1 MKDLDVLVD
10 AAAADLAEA
19 MRRDLLAP
27 DFAAVV
33 AEAHARDPKRVPAA
47 ALVEVRELAPVA
59 QLRRDASARVPARE
73 QAEFAALLAEARAEI
88 DRDCAAV
95 RAAGPPPVP
104 VPRARRSATR
114 PWMWLAAAA
123 AVAALAFGVRPLL
136 TRGQAGPEA
145 ANQAPFQ
152 DQASPSRHEVAPA
165 PAPTR
170 AERARPVTSA
180 PAPVSEAE
188 VAPIEVAPI
197 EVAPIVEDVPK
208 GMPEKAGAKDQPEKA
223 AARPRGETLVER
235 LRRLDGEAEAKW
247 EAGDLAGAEALYRQI
262 VGLAPGSRA
271 ADLAY
276 GDLFSLA
283 RQRHGGDEEVALW
296 RTYLQA
302 FPRGRYA
309 DDARAGLCRRADEGQ
324 RANCWRDY
332 LADFPSGVHR
342 HQAARVLEG
351 EP

>member
-1 MKDLDVLVD
+1 MKDLDDIVD
-10 AAAADLAEA
+10 AAATDLAEA

-47 ALVEVRELAPVA
+47 ALAEVRELAPVA
-59 QLRRDASARVPARE
+59 QLRRDASGKVPARE
-73 QAEFAALLAEARAEI
+73 QAEFAALLAAARAEI
-88 DRDCAAV
+88 DHDCAAV

-104 VPRARRSATR
+104 VPKDRHARARA
-114 PWMWLAAAA
+114 WMWLAAAA

-136 TRGQAGPEA
+136 TRGQGGPDTA
-145 ANQAPFQ
+145 LQAPFQ

-170 AERARPVTSA
+170 VERARPGAVPTTPANEPEVPAEAA
-180 PAPVSEAE
+180 PPVA
-188 VAPIEVAPI
+188 V
-197 EVAPIVEDVPK
+197 VEDVPRD
-208 GMPEKAGAKDQPEKA
+208 MPEKTGVKEQPEKGPV
-223 AARPRGETLVER
+223 RPRGESPVER

-262 VGLAPGSRA
+262 VALAPGSRA

-276 GDLFSLA
+276 GDLFSLV

-324 RANCWRDY
+324 RASCWRDY
-332 LADFPSGVHR
+332 VTDFPNGVHR
-342 HQAARVLEG
+342 HQATRVLED

>member
-1 MKDLDVLVD
+1 MKDLDALVD
-10 AAAADLAEA
+10 AAATDLAEA

-47 ALVEVRELAPVA
+47 ALVEVRGLAPVA
-59 QLRRDASARVPARE
+59 QLRGDASGRVPPRE
-73 QAEFAALLAEARAEI
+73 QAEFAALLAAARAEI
-88 DRDCAAV
+88 DHDCARV

-104 VPRARRSATR
+104 VPGARRSATR

-123 AVAALAFGVRPLL
+123 AIGALAFGARPLL
-136 TRGQAGPEA
+136 TRGSMGPDT
-145 ANQAPFQ
+145 ANQAPFH
-152 DQASPSRHEVAPA
+152 DQADAPRHEVAPA

-170 AERARPVTSA
+170 VERARPVA
-180 PAPVSEAE
+180 REAE
-188 VAPIEVAPI
+188 VAPVIAPEVAP
-197 EVAPIVEDVPK
+197 APEAFSEDVPK
-208 GMPEKAGAKDQPEKA
+208 GMPEKAGLKGQLEKSP
-223 AARPRGETLVER
+223 ARPRGESLVER

-262 VGLAPGSRA
+262 AGLAPGSRA

-283 RQRHGGDEEVALW
+283 RQRHGGDQEVALW
-296 RTYLQA
+296 REYLQA

-309 DDARAGLCRRADEGQ
+309 DDARAGLCRRADEAL
-324 RANCWRDY
+324 RAACWRDY
-332 LADFPSGVHR
+332 VADFPNGVHR

>member
-1 MKDLDVLVD
+1 MKDLDDIVD
-10 AAAADLAEA
+10 AAATDLAEA

-59 QLRRDASARVPARE
+59 QLRRDASGKVPARE
-73 QAEFAALLAEARAEI
+73 QAEFAALLAAARAEI
-88 DRDCAAV
+88 DHDCAAV

-104 VPRARRSATR
+104 VPRARQSRSRA
-114 PWMWLAAAA
+114 WMWAAAAA

-136 TRGQAGPEA
+136 TRGQGGPDTA
-145 ANQAPFQ
+145 LQAPFQ

-170 AERARPVTSA
+170 VERARPGVGPTA
-180 PAPVSEAE
+180 PASEAE
-188 VAPIEVAPI
+188 VPAESTPPVEVAP
-197 EVAPIVEDVPK
+197 PVEDVPK
-208 GMPEKAGAKDQPEKA
+208 SMPEKAGGKDVPEKGP
-223 AARPRGETLVER
+223 ARPRGESPAER

-247 EAGDLAGAEALYRQI
+247 EAGDLAAAEALYRQI
-262 VGLAPGSRA
+262 VALAPGSRA

-324 RANCWRDY
+324 RASCWRDY
-332 LADFPSGVHR
+332 ATDFPNGVHR

>member
-1 MKDLDVLVD
+1 MKDLDDVVD
-10 AAAADLAEA
+10 AAATDLAEA
-19 MRRDLLAP
+19 MRRDLLAS

-59 QLRRDASARVPARE
+59 QLRRDASGKVPARE
-73 QAEFAALLAEARAEI
+73 QAEFAALLAAARAEI
-88 DRDCAAV
+88 DLDCAAV
-95 RAAGPPPVP
+95 RAAGPPPLP
-104 VPRARRSATR
+104 VPRARQPGSRA
-114 PWMWLAAAA
+114 WMWLAAAA
-123 AVAALAFGVRPLL
+123 AVAALAFGLRPLL
-136 TRGQAGPEA
+136 TRGQDGPDTA
-145 ANQAPFQ
+145 LQAPFQ
-152 DQASPSRHEVAPA
+152 DQASQSRHEVAPA

-170 AERARPVTSA
+170 IERARPGAV
-180 PAPVSEAE
+180 PAPPASESE
-188 VAPIEVAPI
+188 VPVEAAPPVA
-197 EVAPIVEDVPK
+197 AVEDVLMD
-208 GMPEKAGAKDQPEKA
+208 MPEKTVVKEPPEKGP
-223 AARPRGETLVER
+223 ARPRGESPAER
-235 LRRLDGEAEAKW
+235 LRRLDGEAEARW

-262 VGLAPGSRA
+262 VTLAPGSRA

-324 RANCWRDY
+324 RASCWRDY
-332 LADFPSGVHR
+332 VADFPNGVHR
-342 HQAARVLEG
+342 HQATRALEG
-351 EP
+351 AP